1 MNYLFEYEKI
11 KDIFKSKADFHSN
24 LMNSLSAIIIN
35 EDANN

>member
-1 MNYLFEYEKI
+1 MNYLFENHKI